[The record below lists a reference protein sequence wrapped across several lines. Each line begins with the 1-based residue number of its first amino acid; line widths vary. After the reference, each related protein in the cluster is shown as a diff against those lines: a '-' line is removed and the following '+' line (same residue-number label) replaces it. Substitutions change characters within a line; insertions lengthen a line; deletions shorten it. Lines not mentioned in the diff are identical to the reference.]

1 MFLALTVRKIEPGE
15 FDGFRAGWEP
25 KGEEYPPGFVRAVH
39 ARNVNDP
46 DEIVSFG
53 MFDASRE
60 DLEAWRERN
69 ADAERL
75 RQDGMGRH
83 VASTGTDAFFE
94 VIEEVTPDR

>member
-1 MFLALTVRKIEPGE
+1 MFLALTVRKIKPGE

-25 KGEEYPPGFVRAVH
+25 KGDEYPPGFVRAVH

-75 RQDGMGRH
+75 RQDGMARH